1 MPMPVQD
8 LTLKTRDLISSVRSL
23 AEKAAGEGEGEAK
36 LTLEVLRARKLTP
49 AMEKFLYSLASA
61 EGMTEL

>member
-1 MPMPVQD
+1 M
-8 LTLKTRDLISSVRSL
+8 
-23 AEKAAGEGEGEAK
+23 AEKAGGEGEGEAK

-49 AMEKFLYSLASA
+49 AMEQFLYSLASA